1 MYEVFEAAMKK
12 PAFRAI
18 LDAVMTQVRAN
29 PNKCVVYDNG
39 YSRHNYRAAYRFR
52 HNGDLRRISVSH
64 AAFYCEFGEQASFD
78 THYHTCGTK
87 GCVNPHHMKR
97 RDAPVS
103 TFRGSITVVD
113 APNPPVS

>member
-12 PAFRAI
+12 PEFKAI
-18 LDAVMTQVRAN
+18 LDAVMEQVRAN
-29 PNKCVVYDNG
+29 LNKCVVYNNNVPSSK
-39 YSRHNYRAAYRFR
+39 YQTSYRFK
-52 HNGDLRRISVSH
+52 HNGAARRISVSH